1 MDNMEG
7 GLEYLKSVIIDDKL
21 GLAAELE
28 QEMLNVVDTYQC
40 EWKTTIDDP
49 EKMKRFTHFVN
60 SDKADDN
67 VIFTTEREQIRPAFS
82 DEKILAIEVN

>member
-1 MDNMEG
+1 MEG

-28 QEMLNVVDTYQC
+28 QEMSNVVDTYQC

-49 EKMKRFTHFVN
+49 EKMKTFSAIFV
-60 SDKADDN
+60 
-67 VIFTTEREQIRPAFS
+67 
-82 DEKILAIEVN
+82 